1 MITLKFEQE
10 LPISLEEAWMFFS
23 SPKNLNLITPPKMDF
38 KILSEVSE
46 NMYAGMFIRYTVKPM
61 MNIPMHWVT
70 EITHV
75 KHHEFFV
82 DEQRIG
88 PYKIWHHEHHFKA
101 TEKGVLMTDLLN
113 YEPPYG
119 PIGKMLNSVW
129 IRKQVQ
135 QIFDYRYKKLQ
146 ELFPKKD

>member
-1 MITLKFEQE
+1 MTTLKFEQE
-10 LPISLEEAWMFFS
+10 LPISLEEAWGFFS
-23 SPKNLNLITPPKMDF
+23 SPANLNLITPPKMDF
-38 KILSEVSE
+38 KILSEVPE

-75 KHHEFFV
+75 DHLHFFV

-88 PYKIWHHEHHFKA
+88 PYKIWHHEHHFQK

-113 YEPPYG
+113 YEAPYG
-119 PIGKMLNSVW
+119 PLGNLLNRIW

-135 QIFDYRYKKLQ
+135 QIFDYRFQKLQ
-146 ELFPKKD
+146 ELFPIKD